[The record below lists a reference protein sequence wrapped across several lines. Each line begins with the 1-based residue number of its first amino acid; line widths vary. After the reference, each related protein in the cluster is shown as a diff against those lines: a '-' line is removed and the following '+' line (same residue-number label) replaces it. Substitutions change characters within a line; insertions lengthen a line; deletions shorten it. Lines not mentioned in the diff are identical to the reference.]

1 MRGTRGGVFGRE
13 RQAGIIPAYAGNT
26 GCPSVRPCVRWDHPR
41 VCGEHFNAVRNATS
55 PQGSSPRMRGTLQLD
70 IQLCGAGGIIPA
82 YAGNT
87 ATCRCIVMN
96 SRDHPRVCGEHCHK
110 IFRQFHKPGSSPRM
124 RGTPRAADRMP
135 FDIGIIPAYAGN
147 TLNTPDL
154 LDVRRDHPRVCG
166 EHPFRSGV
174 HAAVRGSSPRMR
186 GTPAARAAATAAHW
200 IIPAYAG
207 NTPTFPWSTT
217 VARDH
222 PRVCGEHC
230 SNCLIFHRMA
240 GSSPRMR
247 GTHFA
252 KKRPKTPRGIIPA
265 YAGNTCC
272 RW

>member
-96 SRDHPRVCGEHCHK
+96 SRDHPRVCGEHY
-110 IFRQFHKPGSSPRM
+110 ISLRSLR
-124 RGTPRAADRMP
+124 
-135 FDIGIIPAYAGN
+135 IGA
-147 TLNTPDL
+147 
-154 LDVRRDHPRVCG
+154 
-166 EHPFRSGV
+166 
-174 HAAVRGSSPRMR
+174 GSSPRMR

-230 SNCLIFHRMA
+230 S
-240 GSSPRMR
+240 
-247 GTHFA
+247 
-252 KKRPKTPRGIIPA
+252 
-265 YAGNTCC
+265 
-272 RW
+272 

>member
-1 MRGTRGGVFGRE
+1 
-13 RQAGIIPAYAGNT
+13 
-26 GCPSVRPCVRWDHPR
+26 
-41 VCGEHFNAVRNATS
+41 
-55 PQGSSPRMRGTLQLD
+55 
-70 IQLCGAGGIIPA
+70 
-82 YAGNT
+82 
-87 ATCRCIVMN
+87 
-96 SRDHPRVCGEHCHK
+96 
-110 IFRQFHKPGSSPRM
+110 M

-222 PRVCGEHC
+222 PRVCGEHILRK
-230 SNCLIFHRMA
+230 NARKHHA

-247 GTHFA
+247 GTLGEWFDWRHGA
-252 KKRPKTPRGIIPA
+252 GIIPA
-265 YAGNTCC
+265 YAGNTTVSGVLSSNRLDHPRVCGEHHSFEPI
-272 RW
+272 WGWE